1 MTGPRH
7 HELQFVLDLV
17 GRCGERALRWQAAGP
32 KILAVRHK
40 PLGGG
45 PITAADR
52 ELNDTIVDALS
63 GAWPDDGVLAEES
76 RADPR
81 WRSTE
86 RCWFVDPIDGTREFA
101 RGTAGWTVQ
110 IGLCEHG
117 RPVLGV
123 VAEPG
128 AGRTSYAVWDD
139 GAWHGE
145 VLRADG
151 SREPLRG
158 SVRDFAN
165 MRLIGGKLFPFS
177 RQHAIRRALGVDRSR
192 ALSVGS
198 VGVRMT
204 SVARGEADAYVQAP
218 GRTKL
223 WDTCAPSCLVLA
235 AGGRVTDLR
244 GDPLSYRSDSIT
256 HTRGVIAT
264 GGRHHDAIVE
274 RLRPLTDAW
283 LRP

>member
-1 MTGPRH
+1 MRLDP
-7 HELQFVLDLV
+7 ELGFVVELLRV
-17 GRCGERALRWQAAGP
+17 CGQQALRWQAGGAR
-32 KILAVRHK
+32 ILAVRHK

-52 ELNDTIVDALS
+52 EINDTIVNALRDRF
-63 GAWPDDGVLAEES
+63 PTDGVLAEES
-76 RADPR
+76 EADEI
-81 WRSTE
+81 WRTAT

-110 IGLCEHG
+110 VGLTIDG

-123 VAEPG
+123 VAEP
-128 AGRTSYAVWDD
+128 ALGRMCWAAWDD
-139 GAWHGE
+139 AWFGAE
-145 VLRADG
+145 TFADG
-151 SREPLRG
+151 TSRPLRG
-158 SVRDFAN
+158 AWRELAEI
-165 MRLIGGKLFPFS
+165 RLIGGKLFPFS
-177 RQHAIRRALGVDRSR
+177 RQHAIRRRLGVDRNR

-204 SVARGEADAYVQAP
+204 AVARGEADAYVQAP

-223 WDTCAPSCLVLA
+223 WDTCAPQCLVQA

-244 GDPLSYRSDSIT
+244 GEPLQFRSSSIT
-256 HTRGVIAT
+256 HARGVIAT

-274 RLRPLTDAW
+274 RLRPLADAW
-283 LRP
+283 MSG

>member
-1 MTGPRH
+1 MTSNRYDA
-7 HELQFVLDLV
+7 ELRFVLDLL
-17 GRCGERALRWQAAGP
+17 GRCAEQALRWQAAGP
-32 KILAVRHK
+32 RILAVRHK

-52 ELNDTIVDALS
+52 DLNDTIVVALRER
-63 GAWPDDGVLAEES
+63 WPDDGVLAEES
-76 RADPR
+76 PDDAHWRVAD
-81 WRSTE
+81 
-86 RCWFVDPIDGTREFA
+86 RCWYVDPIDGTREFA

-110 IGLCEHG
+110 IGLCVEG

-123 VAEPG
+123 VSEPG
-128 AGRTSYAVWDD
+128 ARRTCFAAFDGTWRGGRVDN
-139 GAWHGE
+139 
-145 VLRADG
+145 DG
-151 SREPLRG
+151 SSTALRG
-158 SVRDFAN
+158 GAREFAEI
-165 MRLIGGKLFPFS
+165 RLIGGKLFPFS

-204 SVARGEADAYVQAP
+204 AVARGEADAYVQAP

-223 WDTCAPSCLVLA
+223 WDTCAPSCLVQA

-244 GDPLSYRSDSIT
+244 GEPLSYRSHSIT
-256 HTRGVIAT
+256 HPRGVNAT
-264 GGRHHDAIVE
+264 GGRHHDEIVQ

-283 LRP
+283 LRS

>member
-1 MTGPRH
+1 MRLDP
-7 HELQFVLDLV
+7 ELRFIVDLLQV
-17 GRCGERALRWQAAGP
+17 CGQQALRWQAGGAR
-32 KILAVRHK
+32 ILAVRHK

-52 ELNDTIVDALS
+52 ELNDTIVNALRDRF
-63 GAWPDDGVLAEES
+63 PDDGVLAEES
-76 RADPR
+76 EEDDVWRAA
-81 WRSTE
+81 T

-110 IGLCEHG
+110 VGLAIEG

-123 VAEPG
+123 VAEPALGRLCWAAWDGDWSG
-128 AGRTSYAVWDD
+128 AETFGDGTSRTLR
-139 GAWHGE
+139 GA
-145 VLRADG
+145 
-151 SREPLRG
+151 SREL
-158 SVRDFAN
+158 AEI
-165 MRLIGGKLFPFS
+165 RLIGGKLFPFS
-177 RQHAIRRALGVDRSR
+177 RQHAIRRRLGVDRNR

-204 SVARGEADAYVQAP
+204 AVARGEADAYVQAP

-223 WDTCAPSCLVLA
+223 WDTCAPQCLVQA

-244 GDPLSYRSDSIT
+244 GEPLQFRSGSIT
-256 HTRGVIAT
+256 HARGVIAT

-283 LRP
+283 MRG